1 MSSLQLTRACSLN
14 LITFLLHLL
23 LLSLSLSDSS
33 LIDVP
38 GTYWACYFHRAFA
51 SACPHAWHILP
62 PDVTTLRS
70 FTDFRSLLKGHL
82 PDGLSL
88 ATSLLKRKT
97 HKDKPHLFS
106 HRPALPSWPAPEP
119 QPNTPWTCCPC
130 LLQDLLAA
138 ASQCCDTEQMLLQ
151 GC

>member
-1 MSSLQLTRACSLN
+1 MSSLQLTRAYSLN

-82 PDGLSL
+82 SSDAVSGPPEKLSESLTCLNFLYLIFLLLIIFLVYITNSIFLIYIVYLLFYCLSL
-88 ATSLLKRKT
+88 SL
-97 HKDKPHLFS
+97 
-106 HRPALPSWPAPEP
+106 
-119 QPNTPWTCCPC
+119 
-130 LLQDLLAA
+130 
-138 ASQCCDTEQMLLQ
+138 QCKGHMI
-151 GC
+151 